1 MFFGQMVVSG
11 LVSGA
16 IYALMA
22 VGLVVIYKT
31 SRVLNFGHGHI
42 SAVAA
47 FVSFTLLTS
56 SGFHWPLALAIGV
69 IASMIL
75 SLVTELAVVKPFR
88 GQRPLTIVVG
98 TLGIALILTGFIT
111 LQWGPNP
118 RLYPPAVTGVA
129 FSIFGLSVTAAQALM
144 VGVTLAIIVTIAAFF
159 RFTQIG
165 LSMRA
170 AAESQTVATL
180 LGVNLK
186 LISVVSWG
194 LGGALGGL
202 AAVLIA
208 PQVALTP
215 DSLSSIMVQAFMAV
229 VLAGFTNLLGA
240 VVGGFITG
248 VAINLFAGYV
258 VSDMP
263 NTFLL
268 VMLLVVLLIRPHG
281 LFGNAEVTR
290 L

>member
-22 VGLVVIYKT
+22 VGLVVIYKA
-31 SRVLNFGHGHI
+31 SSVLNFGHGHI

-47 FVSFTLLTS
+47 FVSFTLMTS
-56 SGFHWPLALAIGV
+56 YGFGWPVALVVGV
-69 IASMIL
+69 IVSMLL

-98 TLGIALILTGFIT
+98 TLGIALILTGLIT
-111 LQWGPNP
+111 LEWGPNP

-129 FSIFGLSVTAAQALM
+129 FSIFGLSITAAQTLM
-144 VGVTLAIIVTIAAFF
+144 VGVTLAVIFAIAAFF
-159 RFTQIG
+159 KFTKIG

-170 AAESQTVATL
+170 AAENQTVATL
-180 LGVNLK
+180 LGIDLK
-186 LISVVSWG
+186 LVSVVSWG

-202 AAVLIA
+202 SAILIA
-208 PQVALTP
+208 PQVTLTP
-215 DSLSSIMVQAFMAV
+215 DSLGSIMVQAFMAV

-240 VVGGFITG
+240 VVGGFVTG
-248 VAINLFAGYV
+248 VALNLFAGYV